1 VFGAGQPAFRNRIP
15 GVEIGPVGG
24 DVEAAGLG
32 GDQGVFVGLRGSQ
45 GLRGIQLH
53 QTVIFEHVFNIEE
66 RADTLR
72 LFNAPRASDNTTPIR
87 TTLRWQA
94 PTVGA
99 WGRLGM
105 RG

>member
-1 VFGAGQPAFRNRIP
+1 VFVAGQPASRNRTP

-53 QTVIFEHVFNIEE
+53 QTVIFEHAFNI
-66 RADTLR
+66 
-72 LFNAPRASDNTTPIR
+72 
-87 TTLRWQA
+87 
-94 PTVGA
+94 
-99 WGRLGM
+99 
-105 RG
+105 